1 MERIPV
7 AGPWITE
14 REIGYVTDA
23 VKTAWYGEANIY
35 QRRFEEA
42 FKTYV
47 SRRHAMALPS
57 ATSAIH
63 LALAGLG
70 ITGGDEVIVPDATW
84 IATSAPISYV
94 GATPVFA
101 DIEPRSWCLSP
112 ASLEACI
119 TARTRAVIVVNLY
132 GGMPDMDAVLGIA
145 ERHHLAVIEDAAES
159 VGAEYRRRRAGSFG
173 DASVFS
179 FHGSKTLTTGE
190 GGMLLTDDEA
200 LYQRALL
207 LRDHGRAVGARQF
220 WNQEVAFKYRM
231 SSLQAALGLAQL
243 ERIDELVERK
253 RTIFSWYREGLDG
266 AEGVTLNYAGPMVM
280 NAYWMVTAVFDAA
293 LGLEKEAV
301 MEALSR
307 RGIDTR
313 PFFYPLS
320 SLPAYV
326 DRPEARVAAV
336 RNRHAYDISRRAL
349 NLPSA
354 LNLTRAQV
362 EVVCRELR
370 GLLERRAAA

>member
-14 REIGYVTDA
+14 REIAYVTDA
-23 VKTAWYGEANIY
+23 VKTAWYGEANTY

-47 SRRHAMALPS
+47 SRRYAMALPS

-63 LALAGLG
+63 LALAALG
-70 ITGGDEVIVPDATW
+70 IGEGDEVIVPDATW

-112 ASLEACI
+112 TALEACI
-119 TARTRAVIVVNLY
+119 TPRTRAVILVNLY
-132 GGMPDMDAVLGIA
+132 GGMPDMDAVLAIA
-145 ERHHLAVIEDAAES
+145 ERAGLAVVEDAAES

-190 GGMLLTDDEA
+190 GGMLLTDDEGI
-200 LYQRALL
+200 YQRALV
-207 LRDHGRAVGARQF
+207 LRDHGRAAGGKPF

-243 ERIDELVERK
+243 ERIHELVERK
-253 RTIFSWYREGLDG
+253 RTIFGWYREGLDRTK
-266 AEGVTLNYAGPMVM
+266 GVTLNYAGPMVM

-293 LGLEKEAV
+293 LGLDKEAAG
-301 MEALSR
+301 EALSQ

-320 SLPAYV
+320 SLPAYAN
-326 DRPEARVAAV
+326 RPEAKAAAA
-336 RNRHAYDISRRAL
+336 RNRHAYDVSRRAI

-362 EVVCRELR
+362 EYVCRELG

>member
-1 MERIPV
+1 MDRIPV

-14 REIGYVTDA
+14 KEIAYVTDA
-23 VKTAWYGEANIY
+23 VKTAWYGEANTY

-70 ITGGDEVIVPDATW
+70 IGDGDEVIVPDATW

-101 DIEPRSWCLSP
+101 DIEPRSWCISP
-112 ASLEACI
+112 DALEACI
-119 TARTRAVIVVNLY
+119 TARTRAVILVNLY
-132 GGMPDMDAVLGIA
+132 GGMPDMDAVLAIA
-145 ERHHLAVIEDAAES
+145 ERHQLAVVEDAAES

-190 GGMLLTDDEA
+190 GGMLLTDDDA
-200 LYQRALL
+200 LYQRALV
-207 LRDHGRAVGARQF
+207 LRDHGRAAGTRQF

-253 RTIFSWYREGLDG
+253 RTIFGWYREGLDG

-326 DRPEARVAAV
+326 DRPEAKAAAV
-336 RNRHAYDISRRAL
+336 RNRHAYDVSRRAL

-354 LNLTRAQV
+354 LNLTRSQV
-362 EVVCRELR
+362 EYVCVELR
-370 GLLERRAAA
+370 ALLERRAAA

>member
-1 MERIPV
+1 MDRIPV
-7 AGPWITE
+7 AGPWITDK
-14 REIGYVTDA
+14 EIAYVADA
-23 VKTAWYGEANIY
+23 VKTAWYGEANTY

-57 ATSAIH
+57 ATSGIH
-63 LALAGLG
+63 LALAAMG
-70 ITGGDEVIVPDATW
+70 IGEGDEVIVPDATW

-112 ASLEACI
+112 VSLEACL
-119 TARTRAVIVVNLY
+119 TARTRAVILVNLY
-132 GGMPDMDAVLGIA
+132 GGMPDMDAVLAIA
-145 ERHHLAVIEDAAES
+145 QRERLLVIEDAAES

-200 LYQRALL
+200 LHQRALA
-207 LRDHGRAVGARQF
+207 LRDHGRAAGDKQF

-243 ERIDELVERK
+243 ERIEELVERK
-253 RTIFSWYREGLDG
+253 RTIFGWYREGLDG
-266 AEGVTLNYAGPMVM
+266 VRGITLNYAGPMVM

-293 LGLEKEAV
+293 LGLEKEAA
-301 MEALSR
+301 MAALSR

-326 DRPEARVAAV
+326 DSPEAKAAAV
-336 RNRHAYDISRRAL
+336 RNRHAYDISRRAI

-354 LNLTRAQV
+354 LNLTHAQV
-362 EVVCRELR
+362 EYVCAELLS
-370 GLLERRAAA
+370 LLERRAAA

>member
-14 REIGYVTDA
+14 REIAYVTDA
-23 VKTAWYGEANIY
+23 VKTAWYGEANTY

-47 SRRHAMALPS
+47 SRRYAMALPS

-70 ITGGDEVIVPDATW
+70 IGEGDEVIVPDATW

-112 ASLEACI
+112 ASLEACLSE
-119 TARTRAVIVVNLY
+119 RTRAVILVNLY
-132 GGMPDMDAVLGIA
+132 GGMPDMDAVLAIA
-145 ERHHLAVIEDAAES
+145 QRERLAVIEDAAES

-173 DASVFS
+173 NASVFS

-200 LYQRALL
+200 LYQRALV
-207 LRDHGRAVGARQF
+207 LRDHGRAPGTKQF
-220 WNQEVAFKYRM
+220 WNQEIGFKYRM
-231 SSLQAALGLAQL
+231 SSLQAALGLGQL

-253 RTIFSWYREGLDG
+253 RTIFAWYREGLDG

-293 LGLEKEAV
+293 LGLEKEAL
-301 MEALSR
+301 MDALSR

-326 DRPEARVAAV
+326 DRPEAKAAAI
-336 RNRHAYDISRRAL
+336 RNEHAYDISRRAI

-354 LNLTRAQV
+354 LNLTRSQV
-362 EVVCRELR
+362 EYVCRELR

>member
-14 REIGYVTDA
+14 REIAYVTDA
-23 VKTAWYGEANIY
+23 VKTAWYGEANTY

-47 SRRHAMALPS
+47 SRRYAMALPS

-70 ITGGDEVIVPDATW
+70 IGEGDEVIVPDATW

-112 ASLEACI
+112 ASLEACL
-119 TARTRAVIVVNLY
+119 TDRTRAVILVNLY
-132 GGMPDMDAVLGIA
+132 GGMPDMDAVLAIA
-145 ERHHLAVIEDAAES
+145 QRERLAVIEDAAES

-200 LYQRALL
+200 LYQRALV
-207 LRDHGRAVGARQF
+207 LRDHGRAPGTKQF
-220 WNQEVAFKYRM
+220 WNQEIGFKYRM
-231 SSLQAALGLAQL
+231 SSLQAALGLGQL

-253 RTIFSWYREGLDG
+253 RTIFAWYREGLDG

-293 LGLEKEAV
+293 LGLEKESL
-301 MEALSR
+301 MDTLSR

-326 DRPEARVAAV
+326 DRPEAKAAAI
-336 RNRHAYDISRRAL
+336 RNEHAYDISRRAI

-354 LNLTRAQV
+354 LNLTRSQV
-362 EVVCRELR
+362 EYVCRELR